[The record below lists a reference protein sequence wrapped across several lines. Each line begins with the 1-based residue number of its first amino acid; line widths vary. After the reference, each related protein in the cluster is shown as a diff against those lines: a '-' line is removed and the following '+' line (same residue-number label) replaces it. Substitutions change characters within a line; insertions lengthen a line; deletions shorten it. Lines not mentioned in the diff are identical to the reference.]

1 MGIAECN
8 MLFVYGV
15 FVEAAASE
23 GRRRDRRRE
32 HHLDAR
38 RNPTMDVIV
47 INEVQSA
54 RNNNHQFDR
63 GPNHHNLLRI
73 VGMFKYWE

>member
-1 MGIAECN
+1 
-8 MLFVYGV
+8 MLLIYGV
-15 FVEAAASE
+15 FVEAAVSE
-23 GRRRDRRRE
+23 GRKRARMRE

-38 RNPTMDVIV
+38 RNPWMDVIV